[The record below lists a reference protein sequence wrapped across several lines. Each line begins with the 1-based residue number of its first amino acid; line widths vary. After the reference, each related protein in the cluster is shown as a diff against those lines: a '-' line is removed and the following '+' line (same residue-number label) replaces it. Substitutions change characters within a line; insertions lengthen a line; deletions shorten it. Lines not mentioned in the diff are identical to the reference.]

1 METTRY
7 RLLDLTIDTARQRV
21 ERNGQPLDV
30 SGLSFRLLACLMERA
45 DRVVGFDELMEAVWA
60 PAVVNEET
68 VTQRVRL
75 LRQALGDDA
84 RQPRYVRTVR
94 ARGYQLGAPPVPLA
108 VDEPR
113 LRHLWPAVAAVCV
126 LAAAAIGVGFLAQ
139 DQRPAP
145 TVQRELIERAHWY
158 ASMGQ
163 RDNNERALALFDR
176 ALRDAPD
183 DVDAL
188 TGASR
193 ARSARTCLY
202 NTGPHDARDALK
214 LATRAV
220 SAHPDSAK
228 AWSTLAYAR
237 DCLGDIAGAINGYER
252 AVRLEPGDDASRA
265 SAAYLYQEQGRLADA
280 LHANVD
286 MRGDPAR
293 VRFREVQVAREYELL
308 GFPAQAEARYRHV
321 FDLSPDNVFG
331 NIGWPAFLFSQG
343 RLDEARRAIDDARS
357 RGTAR
362 AELAQ
367 LDGEIALLRGD
378 RAAALR
384 AFAEAKRLRPDASLP
399 VTLETLYGEHP
410 VDPRWLRERI
420 ATTRAA
426 LRDDPWASSRLE
438 LALLLLA
445 DADRPGAVGAL
456 SDAVDKGWRDAAY
469 LRVSPL
475 FASLHDDPGFAD
487 VLDAIARR
495 VAADRQRVLEAP
507 WCPEELRTVLP
518 R

>member
-1 METTRY
+1 MESTRY
-7 RLLDLTIDTARQRV
+7 RLLDLTIDLARQRV
-21 ERNGQPLDV
+21 ERDGRPLDV
-30 SGLSFRLLACLMERA
+30 TGLSFRLLACLLERA
-45 DRVVGFDELMEAVWA
+45 DSVVSFDELMDAVWA

-75 LRQALGDDA
+75 LRQSLGDDA

-94 ARGYQLGAPPVPLA
+94 SRGYQLGAPPVPLG
-108 VDEPR
+108 VDERRP
-113 LRHLWPAVAAVCV
+113 RHLWPALAAVCV
-126 LAAAAIGVGFLAQ
+126 LGATAVGVGFLGH

-145 TVQRELIERAHWY
+145 SAQRELIDRAHWY

-163 RDNNERALALFDR
+163 RENNERALALYDR

-183 DVDAL
+183 DIDAL

-193 ARSARTCLY
+193 TRSARTCLY
-202 NTGPHDARDALK
+202 NTGAADARDALR

-220 SAHPDSAK
+220 SAHAESAA
-228 AWSTLAYAR
+228 AWATLAYAR
-237 DCLGDIAGAINGYER
+237 DCLGDITGAINGYER
-252 AVRLEPGDDASRA
+252 AVRLDPGDDASRA

-280 LHANVD
+280 LHANLD

-331 NIGWPAFLFSQG
+331 NIGWPAFLFSHG
-343 RLDEARRAIDDARS
+343 RVDEARRAIDEARA
-357 RGTAR
+357 RGTTR

-367 LDGEIALLRGD
+367 LDGEIALLRGN
-378 RAAALR
+378 RAEAAR
-384 AFAEAKRLRPDASLP
+384 AFAEAKAVRPDASLP
-399 VTLETLYGEHP
+399 TTLAALYGATP
-410 VDPRWLRERI
+410 VDQGWLNERI
-420 ATTRAA
+420 RMTRMS

-438 LALLLLA
+438 LALLLIA
-445 DADRPGAVGAL
+445 ASDRAGAIDAL

-475 FASLHDDPGFAD
+475 FATLRGDPAFTD

-495 VAADRQRVLEAP
+495 VAADRQRVLDAP
-507 WCPEELRTVLP
+507 WCPAELKGTTSR
-518 R
+518 